1 MKNGYKALAV
11 SARKQAM
18 DYQAKM
24 DDALVSLDES
34 VRAKAGD
41 YKALAL
47 YQLSEA
53 KVYDKAGAEL

>member
-24 DDALVSLDES
+24 DDALVSLDEG

-47 YQLSEA
+47 HQLNEA
-53 KVYDKAGAEL
+53 KVYDREAAKR